1 MKFDYNFSEEFI
13 VYVRR
18 LYAGVVLGDN
28 EYHNMLGIFPQ
39 RNWLSGCMAV
49 YNYLNNHRKLIRLEM
64 KRAEKMGYGPLLLL
78 LFFTGNEIR

>member
-39 RNWLSGCMAV
+39 RDG
-49 YNYLNNHRKLIRLEM
+49 
-64 KRAEKMGYGPLLLL
+64 
-78 LFFTGNEIR
+78 